1 MNIIKKNFGLRSPL
15 NGGAS
20 FTFSNRVTRIVWQ
33 ITWLLLASWT
43 PIYLHPWRRF
53 LLRLFGSSMGQR
65 SDVRGSARVWLPSN
79 LVMGDHSLIGPRVNC
94 YNQGMIKLGDFVLV
108 SQGAHLCAGTH
119 DIDDPEFGLITKK
132 IFLGDFSW
140 VAADTFLGPGSSV
153 SEGAVLG
160 ARGVAFGKLEPWTV
174 YIGNP
179 AKPVRKRIKTHGV

>member
-1 MNIIKKNFGLRSPL
+1 
-15 NGGAS
+15 
-20 FTFSNRVTRIVWQ
+20 
-33 ITWLLLASWT
+33 
-43 PIYLHPWRRF
+43 
-53 LLRLFGSSMGQR
+53 MGQR

-119 DIDDPEFGLITKK
+119 DIDDPEFGLIAKK